1 MVKLTPKAAER
12 VRATLAR
19 EGRPGGCLRLR
30 VSAGGCSGMSYAFEF
45 VDAPQPGD
53 TVSEQD
59 GARLAV
65 DPKAFLFVNGSE
77 VDWHQ
82 TLMESGFRVRNPNA
96 VHTCNCGTSFSAF

>member
-1 MVKLTPKAAER
+1 MVQLTPKAAER
-12 VRATLAR
+12 VRATLSR

-30 VSAGGCSGMSYAFEF
+30 VAAGGCSGMSYAFEF
-45 VDAPQPGD
+45 ADAPQAGD
-53 TVSEQD
+53 TVSERD